1 MNICAFFISQYY
13 RKPKERQNSKLITF
27 KYTIGDKHGI
37 HARPAGVLVNCAKRF
52 NSDITI
58 QKGEKTADAKRLISI
73 MSLAGKHGEELLF
86 TVSGNDEQ
94 DAARELERCCHE
106 NIG

>member
-1 MNICAFFISQYY
+1 M
-13 RKPKERQNSKLITF
+13 ITF

-52 NSDITI
+52 SSDITI
-58 QKGEKTADAKRLISI
+58 KKGDKTADAKRLISI
-73 MSLAGKHGEELLF
+73 MSLAGKHGEELTF
-86 TVSGNDEQ
+86 TVSGTDEQ

-106 NIG
+106 SIG

>member
-1 MNICAFFISQYY
+1 M
-13 RKPKERQNSKLITF
+13 ITF

-37 HARPAGVLVNCAKRF
+37 HARPAGVLVNCAKQF
-52 NSDITI
+52 TSSITI
-58 QKGEKTADAKRLISI
+58 QKGDKTADAKRLISI
-73 MSLAGKHGEELLF
+73 MSLAGKHGEELTF

-94 DAARELERCCHE
+94 TAAQELQRCCHE